1 MNNKG
6 TRDEGQG
13 TRGKRKFSANPSSVI
28 ILSHCHIVI
37 FALLSLLLS
46 SCNNEYT
53 AKPKA
58 YPRVEY
64 PERKYDLYDP
74 ATCPFKFEKPT
85 YAKVKVDSVY
95 FGDRQVPPCWL
106 NIDFPAFNGTI
117 NLTYKEINADQK
129 LEKLVEDAHKMS
141 YKHTK
146 KADYINEVVIE
157 NKHGVGGL
165 LYDVGGDAA
174 SNVQFF
180 LTDTNHHFIRG
191 ALYFNNTPN
200 ADSMAPVI
208 SYVKEDLKHILQTF
222 EWK

>member
-6 TRDEGQG
+6 TWGVGRG
-13 TRGKRKFSANPSSVI
+13 TTVALYLSSYLLV
-28 ILSHCHIVI
+28 
-37 FALLSLLLS
+37 ALSLMFLS
-46 SCNNEYT
+46 SCNTEYT

-64 PERKYDLYDP
+64 PERKYEMYDP
-74 ATCPFKFEKPT
+74 ATCPYKFEIPT
-85 YAKVKVDSVY
+85 YAKVNIDSSF
-95 FGDRQVPPCWL
+95 FGDRTIPACWV

-117 NLTYKEINADQK
+117 NLTYKDVNAKQSI
-129 LEKLVEDAHKMS
+129 EKLVDDAHKMS

-146 KADYINEVVIE
+146 KADYINEVGIA
-157 NKHGVGGL
+157 NAHGVSGI

-174 SNVQFF
+174 SNIQFF
-180 LTDTNHHFIRG
+180 LTDTNKHFIRG

-208 SYVKEDLKHILQTF
+208 SFVKEDLKHMLQTF

>member
-1 MNNKG
+1 MNNRM
-6 TRDEGQG
+6 TDD
-13 TRGKRKFSANPSSVI
+13 RGWMTDVKRLALSFCHII
-28 ILSHCHIVI
+28 ILSI
-37 FALLSLLLS
+37 LLV
-46 SCNNEYT
+46 SCNGEYT

-64 PERKYDLYDP
+64 PERKYAMYDP
-74 ATCPFKFEKPT
+74 ATCPFKFEMPS
-85 YAKVKVDSVY
+85 YAQVKVDTEF
-95 FGDRQVPPCWL
+95 FGNHNVPPCWL
-106 NIDFPAFNGTI
+106 NIEFPNFNGTI
-117 NLTYKEINADQK
+117 NLTYKDINASQP
-129 LEKLVEDAHKMS
+129 LERLIDDAYKMS

-146 KADYINEVVIE
+146 KADYINEVGIA
-157 NKHGVGGL
+157 NSHGVGGL

-208 SYVKEDLKHILQTF
+208 NFVKEDLKHMLQTF